1 MQGRERVTLQKTT
14 SVPEC
19 ELAPFHHLQ
28 GVSHKE
34 HHEYLRKF
42 PKPEVRDLV
51 KEREW
56 RLRNG
61 HVSPSRTLTVV
72 EDVTRVEAVFAERRA
87 LAGAAPAGAGPA
99 LPFSAEIPRGAPSS
113 FYVAGGNWSVGKGY
127 LAEIVYT
134 VSAAVVGSK
143 TARNESAGESARDGG
158 EDEEPPDPHPA
169 ADAPP
174 LAPGEAVIG
183 SAKRHFLVTQGEDV
197 SLRHGVVAPV
207 IASVSPDTSHA
218 SSSSSPRM
226 TASRRFLAGGEF
238 RATASLDRAAV
249 APGADVA
256 VVKAEVNNTG
266 SVACAGVTVSATC
279 SLSVRAGVETLAR
292 NFELGPTFHRG
303 FAAGHFGER
312 FHAFPTPPGWPAT
325 TAGALVRCGYGVRV
339 LFELPAP
346 NRNLTLDLPLTV
358 TPTASMYSAARPAG
372 APFVPGPET
381 AAPSAASV
389 SLPPARL
396 FRAPWADDAAF
407 PACFGCRAPFT
418 LFNRRHHCRH
428 CGFVFCKKCAGERA
442 PLVRLGFG
450 PAPQRVC
457 RGCAAA
463 VARGGGV
470 FAPAEESAAYAAAA
484 AAVAARNAAVYG
496 HDRATTIASGAY
508 GTGGVFGSPPASA
521 PEPRRQGELR
531 AVSKPEPTI

>member
-1 MQGRERVTLQKTT
+1 VQGRERVTLQKTT
-14 SVPEC
+14 TIPEC

-42 PKPEVRDLV
+42 PRPEVRDLV

-61 HVSPSRTLTVV
+61 YVSPSRTLTVV

-134 VSAAVVGSK
+134 VSAAVVGAK

-183 SAKRHFLVTQGEDV
+183 SAKRHFLVTQGEDMS
-197 SLRHGVVAPV
+197 SLRHGVVNPV
-207 IASVSPDTSHA
+207 IASVSEVQT

-279 SLSVRAGVETLAR
+279 SLSVRAGAETLAR
-292 NFELGPTFHRG
+292 NFELAPTFHRG

-372 APFVPGPET
+372 AAFVPGPET

-428 CGFVFCKKCAGERA
+428 CGFVFCKKCAGGRA
-442 PLVRLGFG
+442 PLARLGFG

-463 VARGGGV
+463 AARGGGV

>member
-14 SVPEC
+14 SIPEC

-42 PKPEVRDLV
+42 PRPEVRDLV

-61 HVSPSRTLTVV
+61 YVSPSRTLTVV

-134 VSAAVVGSK
+134 VSAAVVGAK

-183 SAKRHFLVTQGEDV
+183 SAKRHFLVTQGEDMS
-197 SLRHGVVAPV
+197 SLRHGVVNPV
-207 IASVSPDTSHA
+207 IASVSEVQT

-292 NFELGPTFHRG
+292 NFELAPTFHRG

-428 CGFVFCKKCAGERA
+428 CGFVFCKKCAGGRA
-442 PLVRLGFG
+442 PLARLGFG

-463 VARGGGV
+463 AARGGGV

>member
-134 VSAAVVGSK
+134 VSAAVVGAKTNALSK
-143 TARNESAGESARDGG
+143 SAVDEG
-158 EDEEPPDPHPA
+158 EDEESPDSPDPRPA
-169 ADAPP
+169 GDAPP
-174 LAPGEAVIG
+174 LALLESEAVIG
-183 SAKRHFLVTQGEDV
+183 SAKRHFLVTQSQYSD
-197 SLRHGVVAPV
+197 HGVVAGHPD
-207 IASVSPDTSHA
+207 ASHAA

-256 VVKAEVNNTG
+256 VVKTEVNNTG

-279 SLSVRAGVETLAR
+279 SLSVRAGVEFFTK
-292 NFELGPTFHRG
+292 NFELAPTFHRG

-381 AAPSAASV
+381 AAPAAASV

-396 FRAPWADDAAF
+396 FRAPCGRRRVPGVLRVPCAFHALQPAA
-407 PACFGCRAPFT
+407 PLPPLRVRLLQEVRGREGALALLGFGVRRSAPPRLRGGGARRRRLRARGGERRVRRRRGGRRRAERGRVRPRSRDHDRERRVR
-418 LFNRRHHCRH
+418 NRRRLRES
-428 CGFVFCKKCAGERA
+428 AGERA
-442 PLVRLGFG
+442 RAAQTRGTSRGF
-450 PAPQRVC
+450 
-457 RGCAAA
+457 
-463 VARGGGV
+463 
-470 FAPAEESAAYAAAA
+470 
-484 AAVAARNAAVYG
+484 
-496 HDRATTIASGAY
+496 
-508 GTGGVFGSPPASA
+508 
-521 PEPRRQGELR
+521 
-531 AVSKPEPTI
+531 